1 MLSNIKLVCTI
12 GPATWDPA
20 IMKQLVEL
28 GMTVAR
34 VNGAFADTAEL
45 DRVKALVR
53 QFSSSVSLMVD
64 VKGPEIR
71 LNKFSQPINVKPGD
85 VVRIGSKPEHGIYPY
100 NYPYIYKL
108 LTKGNK
114 IVVGDGDVLLVVDS
128 VDKAEGLIFTKV
140 VYGEQIKPGK
150 ALNLV
155 GITHSE
161 EVLTPKDR
169 ENLLHGLNTG
179 WDMVSASFIKNK
191 KSALK
196 IREVIGDKM
205 ALIAKIEDRDGVANI
220 DEILE
225 VVDGIMVARGGLG
238 VDLGLKYVPVVERK
252 LIAKARSAG
261 KPVITA
267 TQLLET
273 MVKNPYPTRAEIND
287 IETAVILGTDAVMLS
302 GETAGGQHPVEA
314 TRVLAETARFAY
326 EYVDKYIKFDTGM
339 APVST
344 IAIANAAIEI
354 ASKLKNEL
362 AGIVVV
368 SKSGTTVRLIARGNL
383 TQPIFAFTETTQRAK
398 WFNVLKGVR
407 KAFALPAN
415 REDIKRD
422 RDKAVAFL
430 LKALQDNGLALR
442 GERFLIVGK
451 TPVTK
456 EPFFPNIFEIL
467 EIM

>member
-1 MLSNIKLVCTI
+1 MLPNIKLVCTI

-20 IMKQLVEL
+20 VMKQLVDL
-28 GMTVAR
+28 GMSVAR

-45 DRVKALVR
+45 DKVKALVR
-53 QFSSSVSLMVD
+53 QFSDTVSLMVD

-71 LNKFSQPINVKPGD
+71 LNKFEKPLQVKPGD

-128 VDKAEGLIFTKV
+128 VDKTEGIIFARV

-150 ALNLV
+150 ALSLV

-161 EVLTPKDR
+161 EVLTSKDR
-169 ENLLHGLNTG
+169 ENLLHGIKTG

-191 KSALK
+191 QSALK

-252 LIAKARSAG
+252 LIQKARAAG

-273 MVKNPYPTRAEIND
+273 MTKNPFPTRAEIND
-287 IETAVILGTDAVMLS
+287 IETAVFLGTDAVMLS
-302 GETAGGQHPVEA
+302 GETAGGEYPVEA
-314 TRVLAETARFAY
+314 TKVLADTSNFAY
-326 EYVDKYIKFDTGM
+326 EYTDKYSKFDTGM
-339 APVST
+339 APTST

-362 AGIVVV
+362 AGVVVV

-383 TQPIFAFTETTQRAK
+383 SQPIYAFTENKRKAK
-398 WFNVLKGVR
+398 WFNIVKGVR
-407 KAFALPAN
+407 KAFVLPN
-415 REDIKRD
+415 DREDIRRD
-422 RDKAVAFL
+422 RDKAVSFL
-430 LKALQDNGLALR
+430 LETLKNNGLAVG

-456 EPFFPNIFEIL
+456 EPFFPNIFEIIEVL
-467 EIM
+467 